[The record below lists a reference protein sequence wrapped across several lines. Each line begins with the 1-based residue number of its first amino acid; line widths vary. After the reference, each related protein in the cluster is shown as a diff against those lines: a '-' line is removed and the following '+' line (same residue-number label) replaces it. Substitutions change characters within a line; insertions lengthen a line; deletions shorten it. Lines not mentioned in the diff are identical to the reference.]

1 MNKDQKEFS
10 SSKREKVTEASE
22 GFSFRGLWNSFKKFW
37 WISVAGCLLLTSLS
51 FAYFH
56 ITFRPR
62 YLSNVRFT
70 ITPLIASDS
79 ANGASVY
86 SFNYNATLSKN
97 MAATFPYIVQSGIM
111 TDVISSDLQRPFDAR
126 VSAVAVNET
135 NIFEVSVTSSK
146 PQDAYDVLNSI
157 IKNYPKVAEYVIGDT
172 RMNVIEGSE
181 PVVATSPY
189 NTGEYYRYVLF
200 FGAVGILIGLGVAL
214 IDMYTQKTVTGK
226 RDIEQ
231 YFNTKCMCEIPAVAQ
246 KRTSKA
252 NSMIRLSPALSGF
265 SESMRVLKQRVRLNL
280 RGRDSKIIGITS
292 SIAGE
297 GKTTVAYNLAKALS
311 GNDSKVLLIDM
322 DLHNRSLQ
330 SILNHKNEV
339 ENVGITEVVLGKR
352 VIGDVVNSLSD
363 TLDVLFAGEE
373 SVKFKK
379 HRFEPSFEQLRSQYD
394 FIVVDL
400 PVCSAISET
409 INIANLCDELLFVVR
424 ANAVTTDKVRNA
436 VQDMSFSDVH
446 IMGFVV
452 NGVDPNMGESG
463 YKYYGRYGKRRYGY
477 GYGYGYSHYRK
488 GKAGNYMQAG
498 MSPHYSDF
506 GKDDTIPK
514 E

>member
-1 MNKDQKEFS
+1 MSKEQREIS
-10 SSKREKVTEASE
+10 SSKREPAVEASQ
-22 GFSFRGLWNSFKKFW
+22 GFSFRRLWNSFKKFW

-56 ITFRPR
+56 ITFQPR
-62 YLSNVRFT
+62 YQSNVRFT
-70 ITPLIASDS
+70 ITPLISSDS

-86 SFNYNATLSKN
+86 SFNYNSTLSKN
-97 MAATFPYIVQSGIM
+97 MAATFPYIIQSGIM
-111 TDVISSDLQRPFDAR
+111 TDVISNDLQRPFDAR
-126 VSAVAVNET
+126 VSAVAVSNT
-135 NIFEVSVTSSK
+135 NIFEIAVTSSR

-157 IKNYPKVAEYVIGDT
+157 IKNYPKAAEYVIGDT
-172 RMNVIEGSE
+172 KMNVINGSE
-181 PVVATSPY
+181 PVLATEPY
-189 NTGEYYRYVLF
+189 NTGEYYRYVAF
-200 FGAVGILIGLGVAL
+200 FGVVGILIGIGIAL
-214 IDMYTQKTVTGK
+214 LDMYTKKLVTGK
-226 RDIEQ
+226 HDIEQ
-231 YFNTKCMCEIPAVAQ
+231 YFNTKCLCEIPAVAQ

-252 NSMIRLSPALSGF
+252 NSMIKLSPTLSGF

-292 SIAGE
+292 SVSGE
-297 GKTTVAYNLAKALS
+297 GKTTIAYNLAKALS
-311 GNDSKVLLIDM
+311 GNDSKVLLLDM

-339 ENVGITEVVLGKR
+339 ENVGITEVVRGKKD
-352 VIGDVVNSLSD
+352 IGDVINSLSD

-379 HRFEPSFEQLRSQYD
+379 QRFEPPFELLRREYD

-409 INIANLCDELLFVVR
+409 VNIANLCDELLFVVR
-424 ANAVTTDKVRNA
+424 ANAVTPDKVRNA
-436 VQDMSFSDVH
+436 IQDMSFSDVH
-446 IMGFVV
+446 IIGFVV
-452 NGVDPNMGESG
+452 NGVDPNMGDTG

-488 GKAGNYMQAG
+488 DKSSHYMQMG
-498 MSPHYSDF
+498 MSPHHSDF
-506 GKDDTIPK
+506 GKDATTPK
-514 E
+514 